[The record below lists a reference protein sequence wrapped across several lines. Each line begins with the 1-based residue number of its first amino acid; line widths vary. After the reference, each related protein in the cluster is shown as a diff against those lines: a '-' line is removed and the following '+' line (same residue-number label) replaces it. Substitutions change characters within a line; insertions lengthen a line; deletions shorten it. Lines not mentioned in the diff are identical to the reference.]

1 MYNVVRSPNMQ
12 LAEIGFGERRMEH
25 YASRRQAWVG
35 RACGQMHDTEEHNHE
50 CVKLR
55 LDKSEKNT
63 QR

>member
-35 RACGQMHDTEEHNHE
+35 ELVDRCMTQ
-50 CVKLR
+50 
-55 LDKSEKNT
+55 KSTIMNA
-63 QR
+63 